1 MRRRKR
7 REAKV
12 QLSAVPSARPRTV
25 PASVSHPTVPGLSEQ
40 VERVFDTLDHMRQA
54 GQLSPATARGRRD
67 LPHCLP
73 DRRSF
78 IGGVMDFDRIRAGV
92 PSTTPHLAELI
103 AADLLR
109 EAQRILYHR
118 DYPIVVAV
126 VGHGQTLREVAGGT
140 FALAARLQWPASGCA
155 RGWTSSPS
163 IGCRAATAA
172 RAHGAT
178 TPGRMF
184 RVCPK

>member
-25 PASVSHPTVPGLSEQ
+25 PTSVSHPTVPGLSEQ

-54 GQLSPATARGRRD
+54 GQLSSATARGRRD

-78 IGGVMDFDRIRAGV
+78 DRRC
-92 PSTTPHLAELI
+92 
-103 AADLLR
+103 
-109 EAQRILYHR
+109 
-118 DYPIVVAV
+118 
-126 VGHGQTLREVAGGT
+126 HGL
-140 FALAARLQWPASGCA
+140 
-155 RGWTSSPS
+155 
-163 IGCRAATAA
+163 
-172 RAHGAT
+172 
-178 TPGRMF
+178 
-184 RVCPK
+184 

>member
-1 MRRRKR
+1 
-7 REAKV
+7 
-12 QLSAVPSARPRTV
+12 
-25 PASVSHPTVPGLSEQ
+25 
-40 VERVFDTLDHMRQA
+40 
-54 GQLSPATARGRRD
+54 
-67 LPHCLP
+67 
-73 DRRSF
+73 
-78 IGGVMDFDRIRAGV
+78 MDFDRIRAGV
-92 PSTTPHLAELI
+92 PSTTPPLAELI

-140 FALAARLQWPASGCA
+140 FAVSRCRLQWPASGCA
-155 RGWTSSPS
+155 RGWTNSPS
-163 IGCRAATAA
+163 IGCRAAPAA

-184 RVCPK
+184 RVFPK